1 MLCVADRQSLQWLI
15 HSFTK
20 ALLCLFLLAVS
31 LGARADDT
39 VTISETTRMNF
50 GTIAI
55 PASGTQYL
63 ALSPSNSALTGS
75 GDKLFGIPSRGAY
88 RLVGSGTGLA
98 SITIDVMNVASNSA
112 ALTLDDFKGVYNGNA
127 MANLPSSPQS
137 FPAASGTLLYLG
149 ARETVSAAMTA
160 GALTPTFDIV
170 VTIN

>member
-1 MLCVADRQSLQWLI
+1 MLCVAGRQSSQWLMDDL
-15 HSFTK
+15 TK
-20 ALLCLFLLAVS
+20 ALICLFLLLMS
-31 LGARADDT
+31 LEARADDT
-39 VTISETTRMNF
+39 VTISETTRMSF

-63 ALSPSNSALTGS
+63 ALSPSNSALTGT
-75 GDKLFGIPSRGAY
+75 GDKLFGIPGRGAY

-98 SITIDVMNVASNSA
+98 SITIDVMNVTSNSA
-112 ALTLDDFKGVYNGNA
+112 ALTLDNFNGIYNGNT
-127 MANLPSSPQS
+127 MASLPSSPQS
-137 FPAASGTLLYLG
+137 FPSASGTSLYLG